1 MGNLI
6 RATAMWGYPGL
17 VRDLGA
23 DPAVFLD
30 RFGIPSG
37 TELEEDTFI
46 PFASLVRILEATA
59 EELPCPDFGLRLSG
73 RQGLHIIGP
82 IAVIARS
89 ASTVLSGIEAI
100 ERFLYIH
107 SPALTL
113 AARPRDD
120 GGVEFIYEM
129 AEPGVPYIQG
139 YELSM
144 GIAAQIV
151 RMLGGPSARLDAVS
165 FPHPQQG
172 TDVAYR
178 DALGC
183 PVHFEQPCSFELSA
197 ELAARR
203 NENADPQTHRIATEY
218 LEATY
223 LPPNATLSDRV
234 AELARRLLP
243 TGQCTA
249 EAIADELAIHPR
261 TLQRRLGDEDTRC
274 QDIIDR
280 ERRTQ
285 AARYFAEPDLHLA
298 QIAGLLGYAEQ
309 SALNRS
315 CRRWFGRTP
324 RQCRTGALV

>member
-17 VRDLGA
+17 VRELGA
-23 DPAVFLD
+23 DPTVFLD

-37 TELEEDTFI
+37 TELEEDSFI
-46 PFASLVRILEATA
+46 PFASLIRILEATA
-59 EELPCPDFGLRLSG
+59 DELSCPDFGLRLAG

-113 AARPRDD
+113 TALPRAD
-120 GGVEFIYEM
+120 GGVEFLYEM
-129 AEPGVPYIQG
+129 AEPGVPYVQG

-144 GIAAQIV
+144 GVVAQIV

-165 FPHPQQG
+165 LPHPQQG

-203 NENADPQTHRIATEY
+203 NENADAQTHRIATEY

-223 LPPNATLSDRV
+223 LAVNATLSDRV
-234 AELARRLLP
+234 AELAHRLLP
-243 TGQCTA
+243 TGQCSVD
-249 EAIADELAIHPR
+249 AIAEELHMHPR
-261 TLQRRLGDEDTRC
+261 TLQRRLGDEGARC

-280 ERRTQ
+280 ERRAQ
-285 AARYFAEPDLHLA
+285 AARYLAEPNLHLS

-324 RQCRTGALV
+324 RQYRAGALV